1 MNNLITRYTSASQLG
16 LISVKLDLLGNTILA
31 LARDGVR
38 LAVLRMGSK
47 GRGGAWMV
55 LPMTVVIGAVCC
67 GIALRFTTEPALTP
81 FLPQY
86 RQAISLYFLA
96 TILESLAEPSTIELI
111 SNQRMKEKV
120 MIESMALMTK
130 VAVVLKEILGAN
142 NELDLGRLMTAFSRG
157 QVIYAFSLNLFHL
170 INTKSLN
177 LPDAMPS
184 KEFIS
189 LASALTRQTF
199 FKYFLSQGD
208 MFIIGYFSVSLRDQ
222 GIYAVVS
229 NYGSLVLRMV
239 MQPVEEASLQYF
251 SRELAEK
258 AKVSEYFNLMLK
270 TMIYLGLV
278 FICYASFF
286 TDVVIA
292 VVLGKKWTLDNN
304 AANALSAYC
313 YLVGAAG
320 VSGFLESLVHAMI
333 EGEWMGWQRKA
344 SIMASM
350 GYCALAVTMIRVAGS
365 VGLIAASS
373 INFMVRAVTN
383 AFIIH
388 KYNQK
393 LELNIWQ
400 DGIRIPSGLVVT
412 FGIAY
417 LVNMVMFLFM
427 REEWKLRMA
436 VAVALF
442 TVNTSAL
449 IKYDRKFV
457 ERFIKHWFK

>member
-1 MNNLITRYTSASQLG
+1 M
-16 LISVKLDLLGNTILA
+16 
-31 LARDGVR
+31 
-38 LAVLRMGSK
+38 
-47 GRGGAWMV
+47 
-55 LPMTVVIGAVCC
+55 
-67 GIALRFTTEPALTP
+67 
-81 FLPQY
+81 
-86 RQAISLYFLA
+86 
-96 TILESLAEPSTIELI
+96 
-111 SNQRMKEKV
+111 
-120 MIESMALMTK
+120 
-130 VAVVLKEILGAN
+130 
-142 NELDLGRLMTAFSRG
+142 
-157 QVIYAFSLNLFHL
+157 
-170 INTKSLN
+170 
-177 LPDAMPS
+177 
-184 KEFIS
+184 
-189 LASALTRQTF
+189 
-199 FKYFLSQGD
+199 
-208 MFIIGYFSVSLRDQ
+208 
-222 GIYAVVS
+222 
-229 NYGSLVLRMV
+229 
-239 MQPVEEASLQYF
+239 
-251 SRELAEK
+251 
-258 AKVSEYFNLMLK
+258 
-270 TMIYLGLV
+270 
-278 FICYASFF
+278 
-286 TDVVIA
+286 
-292 VVLGKKWTLDNN
+292 
-304 AANALSAYC
+304 
-313 YLVGAAG
+313 GAAG